1 MGARSGSRKRAIAL
15 TDRLSWCIAAT
26 PPSISNLA
34 WVCHCRTLKQA
45 KQQANAEM
53 ETTGATIKA
62 RQRPDGAI
70 VQEPEVGATRPFSHH
85 CDWERVDAMTDA
97 EVEANA
103 LADPDN
109 PPLTASELQQ
119 MRPVP
124 NTREIQTP
132 LHLTQEQFAA
142 QFHLPIATIRD
153 WEQGRRE
160 PDTAARNLLR
170 VIARNPQAV
179 IEALRR

>member
-1 MGARSGSRKRAIAL
+1 MSASG
-15 TDRLSWCIAAT
+15 T
-26 PPSISNLA
+26 
-34 WVCHCRTLKQA
+34 
-45 KQQANAEM
+45 
-53 ETTGATIKA
+53 TIKA
-62 RQRPDGAI
+62 RRLPDGAI
-70 VQEPEVGATRPFSHH
+70 VQELEDGTTRPFSHH
-85 CDWERVDAMTDA
+85 SDWERVDAMTDA

-109 PPLTASELQQ
+109 PPLTAAELQQ
-119 MRPVP
+119 MRPAP
-124 NTREIQTP
+124 NTREIRTR

-142 QFHLPIATIRD
+142 QFHLPIATVRD

-179 IEALRR
+179 MEALRH